1 MRDNLQETP
10 VPNAGLPYEL
20 DILREGNDAWCV
32 RRRWKTGLRRYLPA
46 LWVSVSDEGL
56 RRLTSGG

>member
-10 VPNAGLPYEL
+10 VAPSGLPYEL
-20 DILREGNDAWCV
+20 DVVRDGEGWCV
-32 RRRWKTGLRRYLPA
+32 RRRWKKGLRRYLPA
-46 LWVSVSDEGL
+46 LWLPVTDEGL